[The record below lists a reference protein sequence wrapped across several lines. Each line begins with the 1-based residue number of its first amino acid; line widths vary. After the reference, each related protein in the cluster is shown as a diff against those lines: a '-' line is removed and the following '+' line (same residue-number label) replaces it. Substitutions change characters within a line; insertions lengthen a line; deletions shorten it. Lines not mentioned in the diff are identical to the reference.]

1 MTSQSPTDLRQ
12 ACRQQLESDL
22 FLGAKALPID
32 RANVPQPDPSVASED
47 DSAIPPNTMT
57 AQEKRQ
63 TMRAL
68 EEQVKA
74 CQKCPLSQT
83 RTNTVFCRGNPAA
96 ELVFVGEA
104 PGYHEDQQGLAFVG
118 RAGKLLDDI
127 ITKGMGLSPDDIY
140 ICNVLKCRPP
150 SNRDPGSTEVVCC
163 LPYLEQ
169 QLEIIAPKVI
179 CCLGRIA
186 SQCLLQTTAPMKE
199 LRGHLEAK
207 MSMPLQGFKD
217 RIREISIALLSERHT
232 DDRA

>member
-118 RAGKLLDDI
+118 RAGK
-127 ITKGMGLSPDDIY
+127 
-140 ICNVLKCRPP
+140 
-150 SNRDPGSTEVVCC
+150 
-163 LPYLEQ
+163 
-169 QLEIIAPKVI
+169 
-179 CCLGRIA
+179 
-186 SQCLLQTTAPMKE
+186 
-199 LRGHLEAK
+199 
-207 MSMPLQGFKD
+207 
-217 RIREISIALLSERHT
+217 
-232 DDRA
+232 